1 MNENRTFKVK
11 LVDSQPVLEIIE
23 DSKPILEVSISSYL
37 HLEEILMAAS
47 RSFNPTNLIGLDIDD
62 ISTMLSGGARL
73 LSYSNNYKDFLKS
86 YKTVLQDFDQKYSLA
101 RAAIVSLQGSFSLT
115 DANEILSS
123 ISDLNN
129 DNDII
134 FTICNRDE
142 AEPVYLDIWQKF
154 D

>member
-1 MNENRTFKVK
+1 MNENRTFKAK

-62 ISTMLSGGARL
+62 ISTKLSSGARL

-86 YKTVLQDFDQKYSLA
+86 YKTVLQDFNQKYSLA
-101 RAAIVSLQGSFSLT
+101 KAAIVSLQGSFSLT